1 MGELK
6 KILVITILVVGIMIM
21 FLQPLAFG
29 QYYQMHHTILILNPV
44 SRTAQQGDHLTFSGT
59 LLTADDKTP
68 LSNRTVFI
76 QYDSPYDWTR
86 IRTSATTDNNGNFVV
101 SWTVNPKGTSIC
113 TYNFFAK
120 YNGDDNNF
128 WSISKQFLLNVTPRS
143 IKN

>member
-1 MGELK
+1 MK
-6 KILVITILVVGIMIM
+6 KFLVITILVVGIMIM

-29 QYYQMHHTILILNPV
+29 QYYQIHHTILILNPI

-59 LLTADDKTP
+59 LLTADDKIP
-68 LSNRTVFI
+68 LSNRMVFI

-101 SWTVNPKGTSIC
+101 SWTVNPKGTGIC